1 MIVALILLGYAATL
15 AHVGPR
21 LMRRGGWTDRAPRLG
36 VAGWQSLTFTVLLSV
51 TLAGTALVMPS
62 VRISSGLADVL
73 RTCVMALRAQYAT
86 PGGAAAGA
94 TGAVLAVAAAARC
107 GWCVTSAMHRAARCR
122 SRQREV
128 LAVTGQ
134 SRPELGAVVLG
145 NAEPAVY
152 CLPGRG
158 RNIVVT
164 AGALELL
171 DHRQL
176 AAALAHERAHL
187 DQRHDLVIAFATGMA
202 RAFSRVPLFTQGL
215 SETRRLVEL
224 LADDV
229 AIESTD
235 RLTLA
240 EALLTLAGA
249 RTPAAALGVG
259 GSSAARVRRLVAPD
273 HPLNRR
279 RRAGTFLGVL
289 GLLIA
294 PMIALAT
301 PAVAATQMNYCATQV
316 VAPSSG
322 SHH

>member
-1 MIVALILLGYAATL
+1 MIVALILLGYAAAL
-15 AHVGPR
+15 AYVGPR
-21 LMRRGGWTDRAPRLG
+21 LMSRGGWTDRAPRLG
-36 VAGWQSLTFTVLLSV
+36 IAGWQSLTFTVVVSV
-51 TLAGTALVMPS
+51 TLAGLALVVPS
-62 VRISSGLADVL
+62 VRVSSGLADVL

-86 PGGAAAGA
+86 PGGAAVGA
-94 TGAVLAVAAAARC
+94 TGAVLAVAVAGRC
-107 GWCVTSAMHRAARCR
+107 GWCVTSALRQAARCR

-134 SRPELGAVVLG
+134 SHPDLGAVVLCE
-145 NAEPAVY
+145 AKPAVY

-171 DHRQL
+171 DDRQL

-187 DQRHDLVIAFATGMA
+187 DQRHDLVIAFATGIA
-202 RAFSRVPLFTQGL
+202 WAFSRVPLFTRGL

-229 AIESTD
+229 AVQSTD

-249 RTPAAALGVG
+249 PTPVAALGVG
-259 GSSAARVRRLVAPD
+259 GASAARVRRLVGPD
-273 HPLNRR
+273 HPLDRR
-279 RRAGTFLGVL
+279 RRAGTFVGVL
-289 GLLIA
+289 GLLVA

-316 VAPSSG
+316 VAASSV
-322 SHH
+322 SPR